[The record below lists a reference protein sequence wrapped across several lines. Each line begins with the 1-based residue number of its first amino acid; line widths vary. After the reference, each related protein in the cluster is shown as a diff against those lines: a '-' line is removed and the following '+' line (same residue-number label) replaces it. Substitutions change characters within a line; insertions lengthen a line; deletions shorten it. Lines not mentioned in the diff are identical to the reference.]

1 MHCGLSSVSYTH
13 LCVERIKTLEGDKKI
28 VIVDNASPNGTGQE
42 LLEDVYKRQVEEAHQ
57 EYSKSGA
64 VIEEVIVQGEALS
77 KICLLYTSITGNISL
92 VMVCSCNVRYLSG
105 PQNMPSR
112 GVSHKG
118 RILFFNMAHSL
129 ENCTKNTNIYT
140 NI

>member
-1 MHCGLSSVSYTH
+1 MLRTFTCIMCPQGCEITA
-13 LCVERIKTLEGDKKI
+13 EG
-28 VIVDNASPNGTGQE
+28 S
-42 LLEDVYKRQVEEAHQ
+42 EAP
-57 EYSKSGA
+57 Y
-64 VIEEVIVQGEALS
+64 
-77 KICLLYTSITGNISL
+77 SITGNISL